1 MMMLSRCA
9 RASKMVVGIS
19 IKDIEGSKKAMM
31 KAIDLAQPDT
41 KIVALHI
48 PKLVPE
54 MMLSSMSDPSDVSE
68 DAFASL
74 ASLPSKAGDNLM
86 KSIKEVAEERMKSI
100 GKEVAVDYRVA
111 APASDVKTAV
121 LNEAAQEKA
130 NYLVVGPGYHGNGS
144 LPPFAVQKAKGMTIC
159 IVRDHLE

>member
-1 MMMLSRCA
+1 MILSRCA
-9 RASKMVVGIS
+9 RAAKMVVGIS
-19 IKDIEGSKKAMM
+19 IKDIEGSKAAMM

-41 KIVALHI
+41 KVIALHI

-86 KSIKEVAEERMKSI
+86 KKMQEVAEERMKTD
-100 GKEVAVDYRVA
+100 GKHVAVDYRVA
-111 APASDVKTAV
+111 APSSDVKTAV
-121 LNEAAQEKA
+121 LHMAAQEKA
-130 NYLVVGPGYHGNGS
+130 NFLVVGPGYHGNGS
-144 LPPFAVQKAKGMTIC
+144 LPPFAVQKANGMTLC